1 MEGLQAGADDYVT
14 KPFHVEEVLARV
26 QALLRRAGGHAD
38 PVLRAGVV
46 SVDPR
51 TQAVAVDGV
60 AVELTTFE
68 YRLLEYLIHHVGE
81 VVTKTELAERLY
93 PDDAER
99 DSNTVEVFVGRLRRK
114 LDPEERWHP
123 IETLRGRGYRLVE
136 GS

>member
-1 MEGLQAGADDYVT
+1 
-14 KPFHVEEVLARV
+14 
-26 QALLRRAGGHAD
+26 
-38 PVLRAGVV
+38 VLRAGAV

-60 AVELTTFE
+60 VVELTTFE
-68 YRLLEYLIHHVGE
+68 YRLLEYLMHHVGE

-123 IETLRGRGYRLVE
+123 IETLRGRGYRLVT